1 MKDQDLTPAQK
12 RAATKERKKKAMLEN
27 LGVDSTPTPKK
38 PRKKRKPMTE
48 EQRAAAVERLAK
60 ARAAKAPAKNT
71 SIHPSVLALPD
82 DHALSA
88 KVVKEW
94 LKYNKDYLK
103 AIKQQATSKNS
114 KERLEYQATAAYV
127 KNLGVYL
134 KDSVWLD
141 EFYGQKRDKKIE
153 RVCLAMAYDKQGQP
167 KRSLGVYYPDI
178 RETWTK
184 ELREEMNNVR

>member
-1 MKDQDLTPAQK
+1 
-12 RAATKERKKKAMLEN
+12 MLEN

-48 EQRAAAVERLAK
+48 EQRAAAIERLSK
-60 ARAAKAPAKNT
+60 ARAARAPAKNT

-114 KERLEYQATAAYV
+114 KERLEYQATAAYL